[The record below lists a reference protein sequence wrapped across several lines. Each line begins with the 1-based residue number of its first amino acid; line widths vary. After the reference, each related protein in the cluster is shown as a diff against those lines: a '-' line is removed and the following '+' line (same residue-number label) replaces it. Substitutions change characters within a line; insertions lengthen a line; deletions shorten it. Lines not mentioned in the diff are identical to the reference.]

1 MKNFLQVNRALAAE
15 KNIYLNLNQ
24 IKSNPDGEPTVNRQ
38 SRLMSY
44 QGWFRNLAMI
54 FAVLTL
60 SIANIGMAWG
70 KYLYLNT
77 ANLTDW
83 EGDNATFKLYPGTG
97 SDVTG
102 VKVYD
107 HMYRFDVPKATGTMY
122 FKRYN
127 STGATLWNQFPVDY
141 NASYNVYKVTSWDR
155 DGCSKQC
162 SSGTYDN
169 SITMKEIYLD
179 VHTKWYQD
187 SPLFKLTVNS
197 KTYASTV
204 FAGTNLILF
213 SVPSPSGNLYFERW
227 KSDNSTRWN
236 TAETTYNSSYNAYE
250 ITDWGVVSGNYNVKI
265 VDKPNYIYFDNSQ
278 IAFGTSNAYVVVGH
292 DKPTAYS
299 STYAFGT
306 KPIANT
312 KLYYYNNTGN
322 TWRDA
327 TYYAFLQNSSSFG
340 GGSWGSSNLSKASKY
355 TAAYTTATDLSW
367 DKLYLFIPA
376 SGSNGAA
383 LSLQTATAASG
394 LNNNQTVKYAL
405 SIDGGETFTDM
416 SSGKT
421 PGQISIS
428 AYKFVDGTYNG
439 VSSGSQS
446 ISGGTTGTYS
456 KSVPAAYTG
465 KTTYSEGS
473 TQTGYTFVGWHDG
486 TSDLGTSNY
495 TDYPTSAKTI
505 TARFKA
511 DQVTITLNGNSGTGH
526 TASVKATYGVS
537 TLPSITNPT
546 RDGYV
551 FAGWFT
557 GTGGTGKLVIDID
570 GSLQPGISSYTD
582 ADGNWLK
589 TSNVTL
595 YAAWLT
601 VHEPGVYTS
610 TYGQDL
616 TVVSNA
622 AYEVYRYAV
631 NSSTIFLNAGG
642 ETAPTVFDEPRRL
655 FSFSQTGTA
664 GACDITWSGWVGHTQ
679 VYGKGTNTTT
689 ASGEFKAHSVCQP
702 TCRDQQ
708 GVIMCVSGYSQF
720 SIYAQ
725 DADNTGKKHFKV
737 FINGVEQAMTLNKGF
752 TVRRFDLTPA
762 NTYVIRV
769 TGQTDNNNLIQ
780 GISLKVP
787 CVDFTVSRGGQ
798 ENGTYTVGSYD
809 GNALTCTP
817 SVSGTYTYQ
826 WKQYKQGDPNGA
838 ADTINAVGD
847 GANTASFTPN
857 PASAGTYYYMC
868 RVLNAC
874 GDKQVTSTTGTFT
887 FNAASCGATA
897 PGEIGKGTLN
907 ACTLSLTAS
916 GSPASNNTW
925 YWQASADGTS
935 TSESGTTKDVT
946 STGTY
951 YIRSYYS
958 TGSCWSDAVSVT
970 VTASDLTPAAPSALG
985 KSSITAKGVTLAVTD
1000 AANTNDYEFYVSTS
1014 SSAPGS
1020 GTSASYTSTSKSV
1033 TITDLYAGTTFYAWA
1048 RAKCGSNKSAWTAL
1062 GDGGTFTTSTVTV
1075 THTLTNVS
1083 KTSGATTAGGSD
1095 YTAAFAAASGYS
1107 MPTPTVTIDGNTATS
1122 GTDYT
1127 WSSGTLTIPANKI
1140 NGNIVITLNSAAAA
1154 PSSVAITGN
1163 WLYFAGETIE
1173 LTATPTGGN
1182 GPVTYQWYKGGKE
1195 NVNAIE
1201 GATTAT
1207 YTKATCAFED
1217 AGSYYCK
1224 VTCGGSQSTWGQ
1236 SGNAYNV
1243 KIPRLYVKTGHFYD
1257 PVKTDFG
1264 NVDFTRV
1271 NGSTA
1276 TASIVLGS
1284 NRDYC
1289 FNINDGCGNYYGNSG
1304 TMQYNNYGPWTTN
1317 MNNQDCGLRTTNGAA
1332 YVFTIN
1338 YSDWTQLTTTVTY
1351 PSVSQAADKVIYFD
1365 NNDRKWSAL
1374 HYRIGRVD
1382 NTQATAMTKVPG
1394 TDNLY
1399 KVTTTAYNNF
1409 MGWQIGNA
1417 AGDNGSGK
1425 SIYNTKNAPAITAS
1439 IAYEGGAVTADAVTV
1454 TPGVDHSTGGDTQN
1468 NNCEFYSKTIT
1479 TGMKTDNVSITA
1491 PSNGTL
1497 TVNYVDVSG
1506 AAQAFSSGNR
1516 DLAHTCIITVTA
1528 VPADGY
1534 AEPATVSINGA
1545 SHGNRDQYTIT
1556 GTTVVAATFSPASYT
1571 VTLNTNDGTI
1581 NAGNVTSY
1589 TYGIGATLPTNVTK
1603 DGFTFGG
1610 WYDNEGLTGSAVTTI
1625 STTATGNKEY
1635 WAKWTEDVAPCPTG
1649 GDIFTLEMTYSGGS
1663 AVKVAANST
1672 LAMTATHGTA
1682 TGGTVT
1688 FGNQNGSSNDKMQIK
1703 KPGIAYING
1712 DDAYIRIDFSCPI
1725 KTGDVLTFTS
1735 NENKEISFTTTDT
1748 RSTSVKTSSK
1758 KWTVTKAFNDATTL
1772 YIWCGSSSSVNLHT
1786 INIVRPVTVTFDK
1799 NGGSSVSPSSA
1810 TYDGTS
1816 SCVLAETSRTDY
1828 HLDGWNTRADGSGD
1842 DLGLPGEVYH
1852 LDDVTTST
1860 TTVYAI
1866 WSAKSCASGT
1876 LYKFQVNTGLTNG
1889 GLPHQ
1894 QEVYVKTSD
1903 FLSIMTGG
1911 YLKAYNSS
1919 SSSDYIAITDKSRIC
1934 IGNSSSYLLVQLD
1947 CPLRAGDKIKS
1958 TVTTQTLYV
1967 TKADVSRTST
1977 VTLPIAANNEQTIPE
1992 ALVGATELKI
2002 WSGSSSGGK
2011 ISYFEITRSAST
2023 YNVTYD
2029 GNDQTSAVGT
2039 VPTDATN
2046 YAYNATVT
2054 TAAQGSLAKTNYT
2067 FGGWNTA
2074 NDGTG
2079 TNTAAGSTFSI
2090 TDNTTLYAK
2099 WTQAVTLDGTTNGG
2113 SDGSATAV
2121 WNATA
2126 LTGITHATPA
2136 AGYKLIGYYTTAT
2149 DEPTTGVKVLNAS
2162 GTFSSTTVADYI
2174 TSGKWSRTG
2183 EAPTLYARYEA
2194 SAGLTWNLT
2203 VNAKIDLTTESKTSD
2218 YPQVGSMTDVATNG
2232 LSVSKSAKANLTS
2245 IIQTVSSLD
2254 PDKYVKATFVVASGY
2269 KFTPSKI
2276 KLKVQ
2281 PKDNAETIKVV
2292 LTDGVRTYEH
2302 DFGSQSAGSIHSLEA
2317 TNADAD
2323 KYMQGTVTLKI
2334 YAYGNTTGYRLGTPI
2349 TIEGAVTATCD
2360 MPTYTSVDHGAT
2372 EYQEGDEA
2380 ESLSVVGGAHVN
2392 TYQWYW
2398 NTANDRSDVSKTAAT
2413 AADGTGYNTYTF
2425 TPQTTSAYSRYYWCE
2440 LTATDCGTIKTEAVG
2455 ITVTEV
2461 KTSASIDWTDPV
2473 GTVHYGGGGYTIK
2486 ATVKETTWAGG
2497 PEDLTLSA
2505 PAGIRIYNVTRGT
2518 TDSKDWI
2525 QANFDVQ
2532 TSFDRE
2538 TYSSSIPFVV
2548 SAPAQTGWDAINDEH
2563 GVTYDACAGGGGE
2576 GSAFIEVTS
2585 GVTTANT
2592 GMSNYWEAAGVGR
2605 LNKAYNQAMGSSADA
2620 QTIAGHAFSYR
2631 TRANNSNWMVNTY
2644 IAGVTKIRLYF
2655 YASAAI
2661 ASAKL
2666 GISKVLYDTEYF
2678 NSQGSR
2684 AVVFDN
2690 VATSAD
2696 SYAAAD
2702 KGWIE
2707 FTLPEMAANS
2717 YCYFATNTGN
2727 LYIYGVELF
2736 SGSVG
2741 TGGTETTNLTWSN
2754 GTVDG
2759 GSVTGKTQSS
2769 ANFTIT
2775 ATRDAVAEKSL
2786 GAITYS
2792 SSNTSCATVDSETGE
2807 VTITATGA
2815 SELTTTITATLAASG
2830 CYKKKEITYTLT
2842 IPGVTCSIETGT
2854 LTSDVT
2860 SKCSTVNATL
2870 TLTGFESGASIQWY
2884 KGESTI
2890 SDDATYH
2897 ITTEGTTSTLV
2908 TKEAGTYSVMVSKT
2922 TPTSCSDRSNSI
2934 TISNASASASAT
2946 KIVDSWYVKNGRLT
2960 PDIELW
2966 SVSEGAT
2973 LGSVAWSPANETGL
2987 NCVLRD
2993 GIVYLEGKE
3002 PNANES
3008 GADKVYTL
3016 TLTLKDACGGD
3027 HEEITK
3033 TITITHQK
3041 NTDKHVLAFVV
3052 NGTKNGG
3059 FTAGISAD
3067 QTTNLDLYKKISAEF
3082 DVLATNAYATDDE
3095 KALKQYYS
3103 QFDILCI
3110 TDYPNTGEKGNNKKS
3125 YIDAMGSIVD
3135 IRPILTMEAFVAKW
3149 GNWKAK
3155 DISGTPHS
3163 PDPRQYAM
3171 DLQCKDHEIFDGT
3184 HPEVVGEGDEAMY
3197 RVTMV
3202 DATKEDYATLDGN
3215 TPGTDAYDADDY
3227 PALQGFEFD
3236 ATMAADGLLPLGQI
3250 YNGSPTNTLQ
3260 VGIER
3265 QTEMSARLMVLGI
3278 QQLAMERLTADGQ
3291 TVVINALK
3299 YLMKKNEEEIADCSV
3314 AFVGGAEDGLTT
3326 DWNNDANW
3334 STGKKPDKT
3343 TREVRILAPVVI
3355 TNSQT
3360 ITSPTIKIADG
3371 GTYDGGTTANGSITI
3386 NAGGALKVKGEVVGV
3401 TAPAY
3406 SKKKATDP
3414 SKLVL
3419 NTSETAQSAL
3429 ILDNENGMT
3438 RATVNLY
3445 SLGRKIDSKYQFQYY
3460 AVPMEVVPVNP
3471 SFAGTGIYTYVWHEN
3486 GGWERR
3492 GYYTD
3497 LYAFEGIGITTS
3509 GADPRTYTMTGNL
3522 ASTADK
3528 EITLTKESDGE
3539 NIIGNSWTA
3548 PINIASL
3555 VDAFA
3560 EDENVEKVV
3569 YIYIT
3574 GNDNMEGDHRTTEV
3588 AGKWLAIPIDASGWP
3603 GWKGQKVIPAMQAF
3617 YIKANAATMLTLNYD
3632 EMVRTTPNEELNRP
3646 LKAPHRAPLSDDA
3659 ISLLKLRVEDS
3670 STYTDLYLFEGNR
3683 FSDSY
3688 DNGWE
3693 AKQMGGDGCM
3703 QLYAQNEADKMA
3715 VLATDELEGTV
3726 VGFEPGKETGYT
3738 ISFSGEGNGYYLN
3751 DIKLRNSV
3759 RISEG
3764 ETYTFT
3770 FEEGDAANRFY
3781 ISRTAINAP
3790 EVATGM
3796 ENLDA
3801 AAPRVQKII
3810 YNDKLYIIRGGRL
3823 YDATGKVVK

>member
-54 FAVLTL
+54 FAVLVM
-60 SIANIGMAWG
+60 SVANIGMAWG
-70 KYLYLNT
+70 WATNVYLNGNFTGDNWNNATYQFTLQYNSTNGKFYIPVYATGSAQYFRLWTNNHCGPATDNTEIDAGDAGNAASSYDEHNWKYIGKAGIINVCIDQTGGKDWNPWVWVERPTVYIRHKWNNNSESTVAMTDNNDGTYKYIGNYSSSSKTTRVGPNSDCSSDGAVVKKFSSPTSSVGLPTNGDRCIFEWNASGYIGMGSGT
-77 ANLTDW
+77 ANTGSLTVTKLYSLSYD
-83 EGDNATFKLYPGTG
+83 DNGASSGSAPSGVTDAKWNVTQTVAAKGTLAKTGYVFVGWNTAANGSGTDYAPDATFSPSAVSTTLYAQWVAIHETSKYTTAAGSGGYGKSYTNYSSRDYEWYGIYKNSSNNKILPSATG
-97 SDVTG
+97 SDVLA
-102 VKVYD
+102 V
-107 HMYRFDVPKATGTMY
+107 GT
-122 FKRYN
+122 F
-127 STGATLWNQFPVDY
+127 V
-141 NASYNVYKVTSWDR
+141 
-155 DGCSKQC
+155 
-162 SSGTYDN
+162 
-169 SITMKEIYLD
+169 
-179 VHTKWYQD
+179 
-187 SPLFKLTVNS
+187 
-197 KTYASTV
+197 
-204 FAGTNLILF
+204 
-213 SVPSPSGNLYFERW
+213 
-227 KSDNSTRWN
+227 
-236 TAETTYNSSYNAYE
+236 
-250 ITDWGVVSGNYNVKI
+250 
-265 VDKPNYIYFDNSQ
+265 
-278 IAFGTSNAYVVVGH
+278 
-292 DKPTAYS
+292 
-299 STYAFGT
+299 
-306 KPIANT
+306 
-312 KLYYYNNTGN
+312 NNTGSISDWIGAKFSGNGSNSTSTAKSEFPTCSHNVLLATTTNVLTLVVKGYDQFGILAQDGSETKGNNQYLRVYIDGDEVTVDAEISN
-322 TWRDA
+322 TISARHYDLDDDGTA
-327 TYYAFLQNSSSFG
+327 HIIRIT
-340 GGSWGSSNLSKASKY
+340 GGSS
-355 TAAYTTATDLSW
+355 
-367 DKLYLFIPA
+367 
-376 SGSNGAA
+376 SGSNRIWAF
-383 LSLQTATAASG
+383 SLR
-394 LNNNQTVKYAL
+394 L
-405 SIDGGETFTDM
+405 
-416 SSGKT
+416 
-421 PGQISIS
+421 
-428 AYKFVDGTYNG
+428 
-439 VSSGSQS
+439 
-446 ISGGTTGTYS
+446 
-456 KSVPAAYTG
+456 PAAG
-465 KTTYSEGS
+465 C
-473 TQTGYTFVGWHDG
+473 
-486 TSDLGTSNY
+486 
-495 TDYPTSAKTI
+495 
-505 TARFKA
+505 
-511 DQVTITLNGNSGTGH
+511 
-526 TASVKATYGVS
+526 
-537 TLPSITNPT
+537 
-546 RDGYV
+546 
-551 FAGWFT
+551 
-557 GTGGTGKLVIDID
+557 
-570 GSLQPGISSYTD
+570 
-582 ADGNWLK
+582 
-589 TSNVTL
+589 
-595 YAAWLT
+595 
-601 VHEPGVYTS
+601 
-610 TYGQDL
+610 
-616 TVVSNA
+616 
-622 AYEVYRYAV
+622 
-631 NSSTIFLNAGG
+631 
-642 ETAPTVFDEPRRL
+642 TAPTGL
-655 FSFSQTGTA
+655 SAGSLTA
-664 GACDITWSGWVGHTQ
+664 KGAT
-679 VYGKGTNTTT
+679 
-689 ASGEFKAHSVCQP
+689 
-702 TCRDQQ
+702 
-708 GVIMCVSGYSQF
+708 
-720 SIYAQ
+720 
-725 DADNTGKKHFKV
+725 
-737 FINGVEQAMTLNKGF
+737 F
-752 TVRRFDLTPA
+752 TVT
-762 NTYVIRV
+762 
-769 TGQTDNNNLIQ
+769 
-780 GISLKVP
+780 
-787 CVDFTVSRGGQ
+787 
-798 ENGTYTVGSYD
+798 
-809 GNALTCTP
+809 
-817 SVSGTYTYQ
+817 
-826 WKQYKQGDPNGA
+826 
-838 ADTINAVGD
+838 D
-847 GANTASFTPN
+847 GANT
-857 PASAGTYYYMC
+857 
-868 RVLNAC
+868 
-874 GDKQVTSTTGTFT
+874 
-887 FNAASCGATA
+887 
-897 PGEIGKGTLN
+897 
-907 ACTLSLTAS
+907 
-916 GSPASNNTW
+916 NN
-925 YWQASADGTS
+925 
-935 TSESGTTKDVT
+935 
-946 STGTY
+946 
-951 YIRSYYS
+951 
-958 TGSCWSDAVSVT
+958 
-970 VTASDLTPAAPSALG
+970 
-985 KSSITAKGVTLAVTD
+985 
-1000 AANTNDYEFYVSTS
+1000 YEFYVSKNST
-1014 SSAPGS
+1014 AP
-1020 GTSASYTSTSKSV
+1020 TAETEATYTSTSKSK
-1033 TITDLYAGTTFYAWA
+1033 TIDNLVAGTKYYAWV
-1048 RAKCGSNKSAWTAL
+1048 RSKCSASNKSDWVAL
-1062 GDGGTFTTSTVTV
+1062 GSGGTFTISKVTM
-1075 THTLTNVS
+1075 TPTLTNVTH
-1083 KTSGATTAGGSD
+1083 TSGATSSIGGSD
-1095 YTAAFAAASGYS
+1095 YTAVFTANTGYS
-1107 MPTPTVTIDGNTATS
+1107 MPNPTVTIGGNAATIV
-1122 GTDYT
+1122 TDYT
-1127 WSSGTLTIPANKI
+1127 WSVDGSVGTISIPANKI
-1140 NGNIVITLNSAAAA
+1140 NGNIVITLNSVPSA
-1154 PSSVAITGN
+1154 PSSATISGTYHYFPGENISLTCTPSGN
-1163 WLYFAGETIE
+1163 
-1173 LTATPTGGN
+1173 N
-1182 GPVTYQWYKGGKE
+1182 GPTAYQWYKGGKADG
-1195 NVNAIE
+1195 NRID
-1201 GATTAT
+1201 GATSAT
-1207 YTKATCAFED
+1207 FTKNSCAFED

-1224 VTCGGSQSTWGQ
+1224 VTC
-1236 SGNAYNV
+1236 NATSIWAVTNSYENYDV
-1243 KIPRLYVKTGHFYD
+1243 KILRLYVNGSKGGEPY
-1257 PVKTDFG
+1257 G
-1264 NVDFTRV
+1264 NVDFEKV
-1271 NGSTA
+1271 NSTTA
-1276 TASIVLGS
+1276 RASISLGS
-1284 NRDYC
+1284 NWTYG
-1289 FNINDGCGNYYGNSG
+1289 FNIADGCGHYYGNNG
-1304 TMQYNNYGPWTTN
+1304 TMLENECTNWTTN
-1317 MNNQDCGLRTTNGAA
+1317 VNGTDCGLTTTNAA
-1332 YVFTIN
+1332 TYIFTID
-1338 YSDWTQLTTTVTY
+1338 YSNLSMITTSITFPVAN
-1351 PSVSQAADKVIYFD
+1351 QAAGKVIYFD
-1365 NNDRKWSAL
+1365 NNVLKWTGSSIY
-1374 HYRIGRVD
+1374 YRIGHSSHS
-1382 NTQATAMTKVPG
+1382 QADQLSLVPG
-1394 TDNLY
+1394 TANLY
-1399 KVTTTAYNNF
+1399 KMTTREYNGF
-1409 MGWQIGNA
+1409 SAWQIGNA
-1417 AGDNGSGK
+1417 EGGNGSGK
-1425 SIYNTKNAPAITAS
+1425 SIYNTKNTPAITAS
-1439 IAYEGGAVTADAVTV
+1439 VAYEGASVTDDAVTV
-1454 TPGVDHSTGGDTQN
+1454 TPGVDHSTGGDEQN

-1479 TGMKTDNVSITA
+1479 NGMKRDRVTITA
-1491 PSNGTL
+1491 PVNGTI
-1497 TVNYVDVSG
+1497 TVNYTSEENVASSFSATTVDMY
-1506 AAQAFSSGNR
+1506 Q
-1516 DLAHTCIITVTA
+1516 DLAHTVKLTSITA
-1528 VPADGY
+1528 VANTGY
-1534 AEPATVSINGA
+1534 DAGAITINGDPYSA
-1545 SHGNRDQYTIT
+1545 NYVVTGPTTI
-1556 GTTVVAATFSPASYT
+1556 AATFTPHVYSITYLDQGGSAFSGTHTDTPSAHPTSHTYNT
-1571 VTLNTNDGTI
+1571 ATNLN
-1581 NAGNVTSY
+1581 
-1589 TYGIGATLPTNVTK
+1589 GATKT
-1603 DGFTFGG
+1603 GYTFGG
-1610 WYDNEGLTGSAVTTI
+1610 WYTSPDCSTGLVT
-1625 STTATGNKEY
+1625 SLGATAYTADITLY
-1635 WAKWTEDVAPCPTG
+1635 AKWTEDVAPCPTG

-1735 NENKEISFTTTDT
+1735 DENKEISFTTTDT

-1772 YIWCGSSSSVNLHT
+1772 YIWRGSSSSVNLHT

-1816 SCVLAETSRTDY
+1816 SCVLAKTSRTDY

-1919 SSSDYIAITDKSRIC
+1919 SSSDYIAITDNSRIC

-1967 TKADVSRTST
+1967 TKADVSRTNT

-2002 WSGSSSGGK
+2002 WSGSSNGGK
-2011 ISYFEITRSAST
+2011 ISYFEIIRSAST

-2029 GNDQTSAVGT
+2029 GNDQTSTAGT

-2380 ESLSVVGGAHVN
+2380 ESLSVVGGAYVN

-2605 LNKAYNQAMGSSADA
+2605 LNKAYNQAMSSSADA

-2631 TRANNSNWMVNTY
+2631 TGANNSNWMVNTY

-2655 YASAAI
+2655 YASTAI

-2966 SVSEGAT
+2966 SVSEGAA
-2973 LGSVAWSPANETGL
+2973 LGSVTWSPTNETGL

-3002 PNANES
+3002 PSTNDS
-3008 GADKVYTL
+3008 GADIVYTL
-3016 TLTLKDACGGD
+3016 TLTLNDACGGSHPID
-3027 HEEITK
+3027 K

-3509 GADPRTYTMTGNL
+3509 GADPRTYEMTGNL

-3574 GNDNMEGDHRTTEV
+3574 GNDNKTGSHSSEEV

-3603 GWKGQKVIPAMQAF
+3603 KWTGQKVIPAMQAF
-3617 YIKANAATMLTLNYD
+3617 YIKANAETTLTLNYD
-3632 EMVRTTPNEELNRP
+3632 EMVRTTPNEKLNSP
-3646 LKAPHRAPLSDDA
+3646 LKAPRRAPLSDDA

-3670 STYTDLYLFEGNR
+3670 STHTDLYLFEGNR

>member
-1 MKNFLQVNRALAAE
+1 MKNFTQVNRALAAE

-38 SRLMSY
+38 SRLMLHRGY
-44 QGWFRNLAMI
+44 LRNLAMI
-54 FAVLTL
+54 FAVLVM
-60 SIANIGMAWG
+60 SMANIGMAWAWTDCYYCDANVG
-70 KYLYLNT
+70 WSSTSFKVASGGSGSCYIYMGTNHYFKFRINSKPVGESGNKELTTDGVGVRLYTWNSGDPDAAKYTGNPGIVEVHVDQST
-77 ANLTDW
+77 GDHDKDPWVWLTRPTIYVRHNWNNAGWSNQAMTDNNDGTYTYIGQYSGSSQTNVGPC
-83 EGDNATFKLYPGTG
+83 ESCDYGGDYFKYFTSATLTG
-97 SDVTG
+97 SPAKG
-102 VKVYD
+102 
-107 HMYRFDVPKATGTMY
+107 
-122 FKRYN
+122 
-127 STGATLWNQFPVDY
+127 
-141 NASYNVYKVTSWDR
+141 DR
-155 DGCSKQC
+155 C
-162 SSGTYDN
+162 
-169 SITMKEIYLD
+169 
-179 VHTKWYQD
+179 
-187 SPLFKLTVNS
+187 LF
-197 KTYASTV
+197 
-204 FAGTNLILF
+204 
-213 SVPSPSGNLYFERW
+213 
-227 KSDNSTRWN
+227 
-236 TAETTYNSSYNAYE
+236 TYNSSGFRGYGGSGSNKGSLIITKLCSITYDGNGKTGGAVPTSQTDIVYNTST
-250 ITDWGVVSGNYNVKI
+250 IVSGN
-265 VDKPNYIYFDNSQ
+265 
-278 IAFGTSNAYVVVGH
+278 VG
-292 DKPTAYS
+292 
-299 STYAFGT
+299 
-306 KPIANT
+306 
-312 KLYYYNNTGN
+312 
-322 TWRDA
+322 
-327 TYYAFLQNSSSFG
+327 
-340 GGSWGSSNLSKASKY
+340 
-355 TAAYTTATDLSW
+355 
-367 DKLYLFIPA
+367 
-376 SGSNGAA
+376 
-383 LSLQTATAASG
+383 SL
-394 LNNNQTVKYAL
+394 
-405 SIDGGETFTDM
+405 ER
-416 SSGKT
+416 
-421 PGQISIS
+421 
-428 AYKFVDGTYNG
+428 
-439 VSSGSQS
+439 
-446 ISGGTTGTYS
+446 
-456 KSVPAAYTG
+456 
-465 KTTYSEGS
+465 
-473 TQTGYTFVGWHDG
+473 TGYVFVGW
-486 TSDLGTSNY
+486 N
-495 TDYPTSAKTI
+495 
-505 TARFKA
+505 TAA
-511 DQVTITLNGNSGTGH
+511 D
-526 TASVKATYGVS
+526 
-537 TLPSITNPT
+537 
-546 RDGYV
+546 
-551 FAGWFT
+551 
-557 GTGGTGKLVIDID
+557 GTGKFYLP
-570 GSLQPGISSYTD
+570 GSTFIPT
-582 ADGNWLK
+582 A
-589 TSNVTL
+589 TSHTL
-595 YAAWLT
+595 YAQWLQL
-601 VHEPGVYTS
+601 HEPGVYESSEGYNKALKTYNGREYEIYRYTETS
-610 TYGQDL
+610 SVISIFAGEASTTTKGDKHCVAQFAMDAS
-616 TVVSNA
+616 SNA
-622 AYEVYRYAV
+622 KFGGWIMH
-631 NSSTIFLNAGG
+631 NGGISSTTSKNDATSDEFSAVTSKGIKGWGG
-642 ETAPTVFDEPRRL
+642 
-655 FSFSQTGTA
+655 
-664 GACDITWSGWVGHTQ
+664 
-679 VYGKGTNTTT
+679 
-689 ASGEFKAHSVCQP
+689 
-702 TCRDQQ
+702 Q
-708 GVIMCVSGYSQF
+708 GYFIYVSGYDQF
-720 SIYAQ
+720 DLWAQ
-725 DADNTGKKHFKV
+725 DKKISSNYYIKV
-737 FINGVEQAMTLNKGF
+737 YRDGVDVTANKSESQ
-752 TVRRFDLTPA
+752 TVRPYTLDPSSSYL
-762 NTYVIRV
+762 IRIEC
-769 TGQTDNNNLIQ
+769 L
-780 GISLKVP
+780 
-787 CVDFTVSRGGQ
+787 
-798 ENGTYTVGSYD
+798 
-809 GNALTCTP
+809 GN
-817 SVSGTYTYQ
+817 Q
-826 WKQYKQGDPNGA
+826 
-838 ADTINAVGD
+838 
-847 GANTASFTPN
+847 
-857 PASAGTYYYMC
+857 
-868 RVLNAC
+868 
-874 GDKQVTSTTGTFT
+874 
-887 FNAASCGATA
+887 
-897 PGEIGKGTLN
+897 
-907 ACTLSLTAS
+907 
-916 GSPASNNTW
+916 ASNGDW
-925 YWQASADGTS
+925 LVGFSLRLPPS
-935 TSESGTTKDVT
+935 
-946 STGTY
+946 
-951 YIRSYYS
+951 
-958 TGSCWSDAVSVT
+958 SCT
-970 VTASDLTPAAPSALG
+970 APSALAAA
-985 KSSITAKGVTLAVTD
+985 SPTAKGITLSVTD
-1000 AANTNDYEFYVSTS
+1000 ANDVNNYEFYVSTES
-1014 SSAPGS
+1014 TAPEAGATATHSVSSA
-1020 GTSASYTSTSKSV
+1020 KSL
-1033 TITDLYAGTTFYAWA
+1033 TITNLVAGTKYYAWV
-1048 RAKCGSNKSAWTAL
+1048 RSKCSASNKSEWVS
-1062 GDGGTFTTSTVTV
+1062 GGNFTTNTVTV
-1075 THTLTNVS
+1075 THTLTNVT

-1095 YTAAFAAASGYS
+1095 YTAEFAAVSGYS
-1107 MPTPTVTIDGNTATS
+1107 LPDPTVTIGGNSATS

-1127 WSSGTLTIPANKI
+1127 WNAGTGTITIPANKI
-1140 NGNIVITLNSAAAA
+1140 NGNIAITLNSVPSA

-1195 NVNAIE
+1195 NGNAIE

-1243 KIPRLYVKTGHFYD
+1243 KIPRLYVKTGRND
-1257 PVKTDFG
+1257 GVKSDFG
-1264 NVDFTRV
+1264 NVDFTRATA
-1271 NGSTA
+1271 STA
-1276 TASIVLGS
+1276 TASIALGS
-1284 NRDYC
+1284 NWDYC
-1289 FNINDGCGNYYGNSG
+1289 FNIADGCGHYYGNAG
-1304 TMQYNNYGPWTTN
+1304 TMQYNSYGPWVTN
-1317 MNNQDCGLRTTNGAA
+1317 VPNQDCGLRTTNGAT

-1338 YSDWTQLTTTVTY
+1338 YSNWEQLTTTVTF
-1351 PSVSQAADKVIYFD
+1351 PVANQAADKVIYFD
-1365 NNDRKWSAL
+1365 NNDRNWSTL
-1374 HYRIGRVD
+1374 HYRIGRTD
-1382 NTQATAMTKVPG
+1382 HTQATAMTQVPG
-1394 TDNLY
+1394 TANLY

-1409 MGWQIGNA
+1409 SGWQIGNA

-1425 SIYNTKNAPAITAS
+1425 SIYNTQNAPAITAS
-1439 IAYEGGAVTADAVTV
+1439 TAHEGGAVTESAITV
-1454 TPGVDHSTGGDTQN
+1454 TPTTSKGYGADVGVND
-1468 NNCEFYSKTIT
+1468 NCEFYNYTIT
-1479 TGMKTDNVSITA
+1479 NGMKTQNVSITE

-1497 TVNYVDVSG
+1497 TVNYVDVNG
-1506 AAQAFSSGNR
+1506 DGQAFNSGNR
-1516 DLAHTCIITVTA
+1516 DLAHTCFITVTA
-1528 VPADGY
+1528 VPSTGY

-1735 NENKEISFTTTDT
+1735 DENKEISFTTTDT

-2631 TRANNSNWMVNTY
+2631 TGANNSNWMVNTY

-3555 VDAFA
+3555 RTGLVDDANIV
-3560 EDENVEKVV
+3560 DKTV

-3574 GNDNMEGDHRTTEV
+3574 GNDNKIGSHSSGEV

-3603 GWKGQKVIPAMQAF
+3603 GWTGQKVIPAMQAF
-3617 YIKANAATMLTLNYD
+3617 YIKANAETTLTLNYD
-3632 EMVRTTPNEELNRP
+3632 EMVRTTPNGELNRP
-3646 LKAPHRAPLSDDA
+3646 LKAPRRAPLSDDA

-3670 STYTDLYLFEGNR
+3670 STHTDLYLFEGNR

-3770 FEEGDAANRFY
+3770 YEEGDAANRFY

-3790 EVATGM
+3790 AVATGM